1 MAAQVVS
8 TSGNKA
14 VIQVEVEFSSS
25 MLNSEQSIL
34 EAVND
39 VGSVATQHL
48 LERFD
53 TNGQPIS
60 IGPVSMTT
68 KGRVDCA
75 YQTPY
80 GEVVVARNVYQT
92 SKGGKTFCPLEQDA
106 RIVLSATPLFAK
118 QISSKYA
125 EFGARRVINDLAS
138 NHGRVITH
146 TFVQDVATVVA
157 SIAQANEEAWT
168 YRTPAQKE
176 EVATV
181 SIGLDGTCM
190 LTVEDGWRQAMVG
203 TIALYSADGERLHT
217 TYVGATPEYGKETF
231 TNRLEA
237 EIEHVRSLFSSA
249 IFVGVADGAKD
260 NWPFSKKHT
269 SVQVLDFYHAS
280 EYLTKAADA
289 LFVGKAKERATWL
302 EEACHRLKH
311 NRTGPAAILRELKE
325 CRSRRLGEKRR
336 EALESVITY
345 FTNQKKRMRY
355 ANNVEQ
361 NLPIG
366 SGVTEAACK
375 LIVKQRLG
383 GSGMRWKEEGAAAV
397 LSLRCLSYT
406 AGRWE
411 QFWQKI
417 DASGFSI
424 AA

>member
-1 MAAQVVS
+1 MAAQLIS
-8 TSGNKA
+8 TSGNKV

-25 MLNSEQSIL
+25 MLHSEQGIL
-34 EAVND
+34 SAVND
-39 VGSVATQHL
+39 VGSIATQHL

-60 IGPVSMTT
+60 LGPISMTT

-80 GEVVVARNVYQT
+80 GEVVVARHVYQT
-92 SKGGKTFCPLEQDA
+92 SKGGKTFSPLEQEA

-125 EFGARRVINDLAS
+125 EFGARRVTNDLAS
-138 NHGRVITH
+138 NHGRTITH
-146 TFVQDVATVVA
+146 TFVQDIATVVA
-157 SIAQANEEAWT
+157 SVAQANEEAWT
-168 YRTPAQKE
+168 YRTPVPKE

-181 SIGLDGTCM
+181 GIGLDGTCM
-190 LTVEDGWRQAMVG
+190 LTVQDGWRQAMVG
-203 TIALYSADGERLHT
+203 TIALYSAEGERLHT
-217 TYVGATPEYGKETF
+217 TYIGATPEYGKETF
-231 TNRLEA
+231 TNRMEA
-237 EIEHVRSLFSSA
+237 EIEHVRSLFSA
-249 IFVGVADGAKD
+249 AVFVGVADGAKD
-260 NWPFSKKHT
+260 NWPFLREHT
-269 SVQVLDFYHAS
+269 DVQVLDFYHAS

-289 LFVGKAKERATWL
+289 LFAGKAKERAAWL
-302 EEACHRLKH
+302 ESACHRLKH
-311 NRTGPAAILRELKE
+311 NHTGPAAILRELKE
-325 CRSRRLGEKRR
+325 CRSRHLGTARR
-336 EALESVITY
+336 ETLETVITY
-345 FTNQKKRMRY
+345 FSNQKKRMRY
-355 ANNVEQ
+355 ARNVEQ

-375 LIVKQRLG
+375 VIVKQRLG

-406 AGRWE
+406 EGRWE

-417 DASGFSI
+417 DASGFCI